1 MNKNAMKIK
10 EFTVWSVFMG
20 VGVAI
25 LATEVVVKANR
36 IDTTPSLPLASLAVD
51 SVLVPVVS
59 GEQPALP
66 EVIVADLLVDSV
78 VQIES
83 SGNPKTIG
91 SKGERGLM
99 QIMRTTWRETSASL
113 YGKSLPFD
121 RAFDPALNR
130 QVGTAYLASLHAFLQ
145 ANKGQWQADERSL
158 LLACYNAGPQR
169 VAAAGF
175 SLRRL
180 PRSTQ
185 DYVTRASALHDVYL
199 QEHAMKLEK
208 VSGNGIMQIVQ
219 IDPIR
224 RS

>member
-1 MNKNAMKIK
+1 MNKNAIKIK
-10 EFTVWSVFMG
+10 EFNVWSVFMG

-25 LATEVVVKANR
+25 LATEVAVKAHR
-36 IDTTPSLPLASLAVD
+36 MDVVPTVPAVVAPGASV
-51 SVLVPVVS
+51 
-59 GEQPALP
+59 ALP
-66 EVIVADLLVDSV
+66 EIAATQVALPEEIVADLLVNSV

-83 SGNPKTIG
+83 SGNPKTVG

-99 QIMRTTWRETSASL
+99 QIMRATWRETSASL
-113 YGKSLPFD
+113 YGKSISFD
-121 RAFDPALNR
+121 RAFDPTLNR
-130 QVGTAYLASLHAFLQ
+130 QVGTAYLASLHQFLQ
-145 ANKGQWQADERSL
+145 ANKDQWQADERSL

-185 DYVTRASALHDVYL
+185 DYVARASSLHDVYL

-208 VSGNGIMQIVQ
+208 VSGNGLMQIVQ
-219 IDPIR
+219 IDPTR

>member
-1 MNKNAMKIK
+1 MKKNAIK
-10 EFTVWSVFMG
+10 EFKVWSVFMA
-20 VGVAI
+20 VGVTV
-25 LATEVVVKANR
+25 LATEVGVKAHR
-36 IDTTPSLPLASLAVD
+36 MDLPKASSVSAVAT
-51 SVLVPVVS
+51 SYEVAPLVARAAPTV
-59 GEQPALP
+59 LP
-66 EVIVADLLVDSV
+66 EELVADLLVNSV

-83 SGNPKTIG
+83 SGNPRTVG

-99 QIMRTTWRETSASL
+99 QIMRTTWRDTTRSM
-113 YGKSLPFD
+113 YGKALSFD
-121 RAFDPALNR
+121 RAFDPDLNR
-130 QVGTAYLASLHAFLQ
+130 HVGTAYLATLHSFLQ
-145 ANKGQWQADERSL
+145 ANKDKWQADERSL

-185 DYVTRASALHDVYL
+185 DYVTRASALHDAQL

-208 VSGNGIMQIVQ
+208 GPGKGVMQIVQ
-219 IDPIR
+219 LDPTR